1 MSTATIISQHTHPS
15 FIWRI
20 GPQRLRRGNSLYLL
34 CWSVYLLTSSHPPA
48 SLTACPR
55 MKSRGPIGGVTCRN
69 SNYSIRA
76 KPGGHT
82 MPDVLGSLSIIGGGI
97 GGAGGGQSSPPPPKI
112 LGGTLSPLLKIAMIL
127 QHYLTELHV

>member
-76 KPGGHT
+76 KPEGHT
-82 MPDVLGSLSIIGGGI
+82 MPDVLWNLSIIGGGMGPI
-97 GGAGGGQSSPPPPKI
+97 VQRLQPEVNNFS
-112 LGGTLSPLLKIAMIL
+112 TLSRGSLYSVIKFVYFKLI
-127 QHYLTELHV
+127 HNV